1 MHSSMLET
9 HDLPVRPGLLI
20 GETISRRPV
29 VHILRLPVS
38 RATCARRAPQPLP
51 SAVPK
56 EPA

>member
-1 MHSSMLET
+1 MHSGMLET

-29 VHILRLPVS
+29 LHILRSPVS
-38 RATCARRAPQPLP
+38 RAICARHTPQPLA

>member
-1 MHSSMLET
+1 MHSSMFET

-29 VHILRLPVS
+29 VHILRSPVS
-38 RATCARRAPQPLP
+38 RTICARLAPQPLP

>member
-1 MHSSMLET
+1 MPSGMLET

-20 GETISRRPV
+20 GETISGRPV

-38 RATCARRAPQPLP
+38 RAICARHAPQPLP
-51 SAVPK
+51 SALPK